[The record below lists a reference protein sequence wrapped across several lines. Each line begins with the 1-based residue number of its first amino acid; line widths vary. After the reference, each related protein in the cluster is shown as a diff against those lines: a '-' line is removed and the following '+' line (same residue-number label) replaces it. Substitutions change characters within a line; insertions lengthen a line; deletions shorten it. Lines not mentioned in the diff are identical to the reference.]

1 MRKYFASVHALNSL
15 VVRFT
20 KETRGNIA
28 MLFTFMAVALFFFA
42 GGAVDYSRMNSVRA
56 DMVESLD
63 AAGLAVARLA
73 AFDSTLTEAELS
85 AYGEKF
91 FLANFQQASQLQNL
105 DVTFDMSDDAVI
117 APCVSGQ
124 LNTYLLRLVQIEQ
137 FDMDT
142 CVEITKQGSGKV
154 ELALILDVTGSMN
167 SFIGSERKIDSLKS
181 AVDQLLQVLYGSKTT
196 SDNLKIGVVPF
207 NAYVNAGGA
216 SSWKSTWADQNA
228 EAYYHGARFVHVDE
242 NGEVDVS
249 RKVNHFDL
257 FNSAPQAQWQGCV
270 EARPFPLDELDV
282 PVGGSVTAGEL
293 TAALDIPTQY
303 QVPGSPE
310 AARMKQAFNNAPAL
324 ALSTSI
330 LTNSRNFRWVPLFHP
345 DEPDCN
351 ANWKGRCPSASG
363 NNYWTAMST
372 FNIAGTPYTQASW
385 RSWFTDPSYDG
396 KYESSYWNRNF
407 IDDERY
413 TGRLVGEPEGRYAK
427 IVEEFQ
433 SLGKKPY
440 GSLTAAQR
448 DWHDYMAALGVDEF
462 YDLDIT
468 KSNDSS
474 TADSDE
480 YILRNAYVGWW
491 NPATKTYKYKYDLSP
506 TMNSQIGP
514 NMHCPTELLPL
525 TNNRTKIEAHMKK
538 LTPNGNT
545 NSANGAVWGWRVL
558 SNEPP
563 FTEGIGAASP
573 DFDDWQK
580 AVVIM
585 TDGDNT
591 VSNLS
596 THWGSDL
603 SAYGFAS
610 ESRMGAG
617 MNLPNKMRDDIDN
630 KLLRICHRM
639 KEEGYLVYTIMFGL
653 KSAATGTVFKA
664 CATEP
669 NAPYYYDAV
678 TGEELEDA
686 FGNIAAD
693 LVDLHISK

>member
-1 MRKYFASVHALNSL
+1 MRKCLLRVHAFHSL
-15 VVRFT
+15 AVRFA
-20 KETRGNIA
+20 KETHGNIA

-73 AFDSTLTEAELS
+73 AFDSSLTDAELS

-91 FLANFQQASQLQNL
+91 FLANFQQASQLQNMH
-105 DVTFDMSDDAVI
+105 VTFDMSNDAII
-117 APCVSGQ
+117 APCVTGQ
-124 LNTYLLRLVQIEQ
+124 LNTYLLRLVQINQ
-137 FDMDT
+137 FNMDT
-142 CVEITKQGSGKV
+142 CAEITKQGSGKV
-154 ELALILDVTGSMN
+154 ELALVLDVTGSMN
-167 SFIGSERKIDSLKS
+167 DFIGSERKIDGLKA
-181 AVDQLLQVLYGSKTT
+181 AVDQLLQVLYGTKTT
-196 SDNLKIGVVPF
+196 SDNLKIGIVPF

-216 SSWKSTWADQNA
+216 SSWRSTWSDQNA
-228 EAYYHGARFVHVDE
+228 EAYYHGAHFVHVDE
-242 NGEVDVS
+242 NGDVEVS

-257 FNSAPQAQWQGCV
+257 FNSIPQAQWQGCV

-282 PVGGSVTAGEL
+282 PVGGSVTATEL
-293 TAALDIPTQY
+293 NQALDIPSQY
-303 QVPGSPE
+303 MVPASSE
-310 AARMKQAFNNAPAL
+310 AARMRQAFNNAPPF

-330 LTNSRNFRWVPLFHP
+330 LTDRRNFRWVPLFHP

-372 FNIAGTPYTQASW
+372 FNIAGTPYTQNSW
-385 RSWFTDPSYDG
+385 RSWFTDPSFDG
-396 KYESSYWNRNF
+396 QNESSYWNGAF

-413 TGRLVGEPEGRYAK
+413 TGRLAGEPQGRYAK

-433 SLGKKPY
+433 SLGRNPY
-440 GSLTAAQR
+440 GTLTPTQR
-448 DWHDYMAALGVDEF
+448 DWHDHMLTLGVNEF

-468 KSNDSS
+468 NSNDIS

-491 NPATKTYKYKYDLSP
+491 NPATKTYKYKYDLNP
-506 TMNSQIGP
+506 QMNTRVGP
-514 NMHCPTELLPL
+514 NMDCPTEVLPL
-525 TNNRTKIEAHMKK
+525 TNDRTKIEAHMKK

-563 FTEGIGAASP
+563 FTEGVGAGAP
-573 DFDDWQK
+573 DFNDWQK

-591 VSNLS
+591 VSNLR

-603 SAYGFAS
+603 SAYGFAV
-610 ESRMGAG
+610 ESRMGQN
-617 MNLPNKMRDDIDN
+617 MNLASDMRNDIDN

-653 KSAATGTVFKA
+653 RSAATATVFKA

-678 TGEELEDA
+678 TASDLKDA

>member
-1 MRKYFASVHALNSL
+1 MRKRPATIHACASLAA
-15 VVRFT
+15 RFIRD
-20 KETRGNIA
+20 TRGNIA
-28 MLFTFMAVALFFFA
+28 MLFMFMAVALFFFA

-63 AAGLAVARLA
+63 ASGLAVARLA
-73 AFDSTLTEAELS
+73 TFDPSLTDAELS

-91 FLANFQQASQLQNL
+91 FLANFQQAPQLQNL
-105 DVTFDMSDDAVI
+105 KVTFDMSNNAVI

-124 LNTYLLRLVQIEQ
+124 LNTYLLRLVQIDQ
-137 FDMDT
+137 FNMDT

-154 ELALILDVTGSMN
+154 ELALVLDVTGSMN
-167 SFIGSERKIDSLKS
+167 SFIGSERKIDSLKA
-181 AVDQLLQVLYGSKTT
+181 AVDQLLNVLYGSKTT
-196 SDNLKIGVVPF
+196 SENLKIGVVPF

-216 SSWKSTWADQNA
+216 SSWRSTWADQNA

-242 NGEVDVS
+242 NGEVDVTK
-249 RKVNHFDL
+249 KVNHFDL
-257 FNSAPQAQWQGCV
+257 FNSVPQAQWQGCV

-282 PVGGSVTAGEL
+282 PVGSSIGAAEL
-293 TAALDIPTQY
+293 NRVLDIPSQY
-303 QVPGSPE
+303 QAPGSSE
-310 AARMKQAFNNAPAL
+310 AARMRQAFNNAPPF
-324 ALSTSI
+324 ALSTTI
-330 LTNSRNFRWVPLFHP
+330 LTNPKNFRWVPLFHP

-363 NNYWTAMST
+363 NNYWTATST
-372 FNIAGTPYTQASW
+372 YSIGGSAFAQTFW
-385 RSWFTDPSYDG
+385 RSWFTDPTYDG
-396 KYESSYWNRNF
+396 QNESSYWNGGF
-407 IDDERY
+407 IDDELY
-413 TGRLVGEPEGRYAK
+413 TGRLAGEPAGRYAK

-433 SLGKKPY
+433 SLGRNPF
-440 GSLTAAQR
+440 GSLTTAQR
-448 DWHDYMAALGVDEF
+448 DWRNYMSSLGVDEF

-468 KSNDSS
+468 KSKDIS

-491 NPATKTYKYKYDLSP
+491 NPATKTYKYKYDLNSKI
-506 TMNSQIGP
+506 NSQVGP
-514 NMHCPTELLPL
+514 EMDCPTELLPL
-525 TNNRTKIEAHMKK
+525 TNDRTKIEAQMRK

-558 SNEPP
+558 SHEPP
-563 FTEGIGAASP
+563 FTEGVGAGSP
-573 DFDDWQK
+573 DYNDWQK

-591 VSNLS
+591 VSNLR

-603 SAYGFAS
+603 SAYGFAV
-610 ESRMGAG
+610 ESRMGQN
-617 MNLPNKMRDDIDN
+617 MNLASDMRNDIDN
-630 KLLRICHRM
+630 KLLRVCHRM

-653 KSAATGTVFKA
+653 RSAATATVFKA

-678 TGEELEDA
+678 TASDLKDA